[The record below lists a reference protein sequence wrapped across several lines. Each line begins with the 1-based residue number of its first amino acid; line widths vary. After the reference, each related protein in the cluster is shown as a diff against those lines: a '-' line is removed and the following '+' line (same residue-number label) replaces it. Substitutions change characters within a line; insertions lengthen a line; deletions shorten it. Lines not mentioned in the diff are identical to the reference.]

1 MSLLK
6 EVYLTNEEAQII
18 SGTRD
23 SNLEYIEEL
32 MGVEIFARGNILKIK
47 GQEKNVENTAQL
59 IENIKNLVRHKRSLT
74 NNDILK
80 ITEQYLKD
88 ENGAA
93 IPSTSNKDTSAILVN
108 SKKQTV
114 IPKSPSQ
121 KKYIKAIRN
130 YDLVM
135 GIGPAGT
142 GKTYLAVACGIEM
155 VKQGRFQKIVLS
167 RPAL

>member
-59 IENIKNLVRHKRSLT
+59 IENIKNL
-74 NNDILK
+74 
-80 ITEQYLKD
+80 
-88 ENGAA
+88 
-93 IPSTSNKDTSAILVN
+93 
-108 SKKQTV
+108 
-114 IPKSPSQ
+114 
-121 KKYIKAIRN
+121 
-130 YDLVM
+130 
-135 GIGPAGT
+135 
-142 GKTYLAVACGIEM
+142 
-155 VKQGRFQKIVLS
+155 
-167 RPAL
+167 